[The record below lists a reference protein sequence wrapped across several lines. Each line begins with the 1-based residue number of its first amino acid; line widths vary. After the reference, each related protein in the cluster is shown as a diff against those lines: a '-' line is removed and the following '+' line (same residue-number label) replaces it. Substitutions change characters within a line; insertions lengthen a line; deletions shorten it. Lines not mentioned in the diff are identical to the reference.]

1 MGLTSSV
8 TVAMAAGECIDEADG
23 TRTSGGMHTRCVGRR
38 IRKRWSAYMYIYT
51 YLYLALY
58 AAVLTLSSE
67 DGAAWHGAEASSTQ
81 TASTWS
87 ELNQGEDEHELV

>member
-23 TRTSGGMHTRCVGRR
+23 TRTSGSMHTRCVGRR
-38 IRKRWSAYMYIYT
+38 TRACWSAYIYT

-81 TASTWS
+81 TVCTWS